1 VCRSAIG
8 ARVTVEANGH
18 RQVQE
23 AMSGGSYYSQ
33 SDVALDFGLGPAE
46 AIDRVEARWP
56 SGKIQSCGNL
66 AGGRKY
72 TITEGKSDA
81 ESKPFL
87 ARTKLK

>member
-1 VCRSAIG
+1 MTWRSCV
-8 ARVTVEANGH
+8 RPPVEANGH

-46 AIDRVEARWP
+46 SIDRVEVRWP
-56 SGKIQSCGNL
+56 SGRIQSWGNL

-72 TITEGKSDA
+72 TITEIKSDA
-81 ESKPFL
+81 DSKPFL
-87 ARTKLK
+87 AHTKLK